1 MSPEIL
7 FGLRLSAIGLGV
19 TFVALGLLSLMM
31 RGLLRAFPPEK
42 AAPKTSG
49 VAPAAADDEERRL
62 EEMAVALAVGI
73 SLLEREG
80 SFVQRDPTLGKL
92 LEEK

>member
-1 MSPEIL
+1 MSPELL

-31 RGLLRAFPPEK
+31 RGLLRVFPPEQAK
-42 AAPKTSG
+42 PKPPVEAP
-49 VAPAAADDEERRL
+49 VAADNEEQRL

>member
-1 MSPEIL
+1 MGSDLAI
-7 FGLRLSAIGLGV
+7 GLQLSAIGLSV
-19 TFVALGLLSLMM
+19 TFLALGLLIAVMLI
-31 RGLLRAFPPEK
+31 LLRIFPGKNSAKQIQAAEK
-42 AAPKTSG
+42 SEL
-49 VAPAAADDEERRL
+49 DDEQRL

-80 SFVQRDPTLGKL
+80 GMVQRDPSLGKL

>member
-1 MSPEIL
+1 MSPELL

-31 RGLLRAFPPEK
+31 RGLLRVFPPEK
-42 AAPKTSG
+42 AAPKPS
-49 VAPAAADDEERRL
+49 VEAPAAADDEERRL

>member
-1 MSPEIL
+1 MS
-7 FGLRLSAIGLGV
+7 V
-19 TFVALGLLSLMM
+19 TFLALGLLIAVMLI
-31 RGLLRAFPPEK
+31 LLRIFPAKKPTK
-42 AAPKTSG
+42 QAQAAEPSE
-49 VAPAAADDEERRL
+49 VDDGQRL

-80 SFVQRDPTLGKL
+80 GFVQRDPTLGKL